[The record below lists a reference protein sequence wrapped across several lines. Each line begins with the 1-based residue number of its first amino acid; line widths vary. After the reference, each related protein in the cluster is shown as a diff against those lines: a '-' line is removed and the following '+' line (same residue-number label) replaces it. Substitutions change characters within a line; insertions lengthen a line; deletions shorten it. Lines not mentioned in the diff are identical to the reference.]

1 MNAIT
6 LAGAA
11 IAAALL
17 AQTLRRTVPEL
28 SGALTICT
36 GVLLLGWALTAAVP
50 VLLEAETLLK
60 KAGTDNP
67 WIMILLKCL
76 GTCLAV
82 QFAVDCCRDAGESAL
97 AGRVEFAGK
106 VAVAVLSMP
115 MFRAV
120 LQLALDL
127 LL

>member
-1 MNAIT
+1 MNAAA

-11 IAAALL
+11 IAAAML
-17 AQTLRRTVPEL
+17 AQILRRNVPEL
-28 SGALTICT
+28 A
-36 GVLLLGWALTAAVP
+36 GVLTMCAGVMLFGWALTAAAP
-50 VLLEAETLLK
+50 VLLEAEALLQ
-60 KAGTDNP
+60 KAGADSP
-67 WIMILLKCL
+67 WIVMLLKCL
-76 GTCLAV
+76 GTCLVV
-82 QFAVDCCRDAGESAL
+82 QFAADCCRDAGEGAL